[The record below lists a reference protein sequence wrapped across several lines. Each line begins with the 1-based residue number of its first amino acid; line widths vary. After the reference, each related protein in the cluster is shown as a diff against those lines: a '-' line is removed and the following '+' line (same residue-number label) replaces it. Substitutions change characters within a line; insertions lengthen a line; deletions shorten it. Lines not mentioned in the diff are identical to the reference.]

1 MSHQLALVTE
11 GIIQSKR
18 LLEVAALGDWDAFFE
33 IDEKRQSAL
42 RTLTLNVDDIQDE
55 ELLEMTNSMLE
66 LIELNQQLEAICR
79 QERQVMME
87 QLQKFRHGH
96 KAHKAYSS

>member
-1 MSHQLALVTE
+1 
-11 GIIQSKR
+11 
-18 LLEVAALGDWDAFFE
+18 
-33 IDEKRQSAL
+33 
-42 RTLTLNVDDIQDE
+42 
-55 ELLEMTNSMLE
+55 